1 MSKNTIRAM
10 SIPRGLPLSGPDYTL
25 QIHSTAYGGRDTV
38 VQKQGNELTI
48 DRPGVVEDY
57 KITLGQDS
65 ISIEKG
71 NGHRAE
77 IRREGQGVVIERPTV
92 AAGDVAI
99 RYTPGRLEVDRQAA
113 FQDVSYELAGGD
125 LTIKREAAGKD
136 VALRRTEDGFSIERP
151 GYRPDLTIKLD
162 GPLADEGLDM
172 TVWAPRL
179 GLEPEGY
186 ALVDRFL
193 KQGLNPEDLLTVTQ
207 DGDVILWDRALR

>member
-1 MSKNTIRAM
+1 MSI
-10 SIPRGLPLSGPDYTL
+10 IPRGLPLSGPDYSL
-25 QIHSTAYGGRDTV
+25 HIHSTAYGGRETLV
-38 VQKQGNELTI
+38 EKRGKELTI

-92 AAGDVAI
+92 AVGDVAI
-99 RYTPGRLEVDRQAA
+99 RYAPGRIEVDRQAA
-113 FQDVSYELAGGD
+113 FQDVTYEISEGELK
-125 LTIKREAAGKD
+125 IQREAAGKD
-136 VALRRTEDGFSIERP
+136 VTLRRTEDGFSIERP

-162 GPLADEGLDM
+162 GPLAEEGLDM

-179 GLEPEGY
+179 G
-186 ALVDRFL
+186 
-193 KQGLNPEDLLTVTQ
+193 
-207 DGDVILWDRALR
+207 